1 MLSTR
6 MFGVVSKSSL
16 LSAVSPWLSGARLV
30 PRADS
35 PPKQCTESMLKLLRL
50 NFGVVTSSPP
60 GRGCKFGLV
69 AADARLVPKAVSPPK
84 QCTESMPKLLRLNF
98 GVVISLPP
106 GRGCNFGLVA
116 AGSQKG
122 GKEEKGQSGKAL
134 GNRGEIM
141 CFY

>member
-35 PPKQCTESMLKLLRL
+35 PPKQCTESM
-50 NFGVVTSSPP
+50 
-60 GRGCKFGLV
+60 
-69 AADARLVPKAVSPPK
+69 A
-84 QCTESMPKLLRLNF
+84 KLLRLNF